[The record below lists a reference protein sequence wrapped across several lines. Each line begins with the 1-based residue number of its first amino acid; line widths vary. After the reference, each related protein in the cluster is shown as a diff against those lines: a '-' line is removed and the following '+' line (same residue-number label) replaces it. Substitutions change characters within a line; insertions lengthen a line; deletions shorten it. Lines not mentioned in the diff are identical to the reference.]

1 MIETSE
7 GSNITDTVK
16 DRKQKAQMFADTEE
30 TTDGCTGRLLAT
42 ALALALL
49 GIMLML
55 YTNITYSVTYSILM
69 QKRVHILGF

>member
-1 MIETSE
+1 
-7 GSNITDTVK
+7 
-16 DRKQKAQMFADTEE
+16 MFADTEE

-55 YTNITYSVTYSILM
+55 YTHITYSVT
-69 QKRVHILGF
+69 F